1 MFAENLLYNDFKFCR
16 AKRRKFIALQMFF
29 ATFAFVNFQLKT
41 PLIAEYAQPRA
52 KELKFFTFVKIEILY
67 VS

>member
-1 MFAENLLYNDFKFCR
+1 
-16 AKRRKFIALQMFF
+16 MFF
-29 ATFAFVNFQLKT
+29 ATFAFVDLQLKT
-41 PLIAEYAQPRA
+41 QLIAEYAQPIA

>member
-1 MFAENLLYNDFKFCR
+1 
-16 AKRRKFIALQMFF
+16 MFF